1 MQFRK
6 FGKTDFMVSALGFG
20 TMRLPT
26 VGGDIANIDEQETLK
41 MIRYAIDNG
50 LNYVDTAY
58 PYHKENCETLVGK
71 ALKGSYR
78 QKTAIATKLPVWL
91 IESQS
96 DMNNK
101 FEEQLKKLQTD
112 YVDFYLLH
120 SLNKESWEKMVRL
133 DYLSWAEKMVTQ
145 GKIRFLGFSFH
156 DEFPVFKSIVDYY
169 DKWTFAQIQYNYL
182 DINYQAGLRGLKY
195 ANGKELAVV
204 IMEPLRGGELA
215 NIPESVQ
222 KIFEKAGNK
231 KTPVDYALKWVWN
244 QPEVSVV
251 LSGMSTFE
259 QVQDNIEYA
268 STSSINVLKQEELK
282 AFEEARKKI
291 NAIRPVACTGCG
303 YCLPCPNNI
312 KIPDIFDIYNKGY
325 VFDNLDRAR
334 TRYGFLEVKADACI
348 KCGECETKCPQKL
361 PIRDML
367 EKIHKELGNA

>member
-26 VGGDIANIDEQETLK
+26 VGGDIANIDEQEALK